1 MNQAFLETLGYIE
14 NELLSK
20 PFMGFVHPD
29 DLESTRALIGEK
41 LLLGVNVLNFENR
54 YRCSD
59 GTYIWLSG
67 SAHPSLER
75 TRMELAND
83 GAAAIEMVRQVK
95 VSGAPYDAAIMDL
108 TIPGGLGGKDAI
120 GELLKIAPALKAIVC
135 SGYLDDPVL
144 ANLEQYGFKR
154 MLAKPFGSQSMGKVL
169 HDVLRRDGTGDA
181 DA

>member
-1 MNQAFLETLGYIE
+1 
-14 NELLSK
+14 
-20 PFMGFVHPD
+20 
-29 DLESTRALIGEK
+29 
-41 LLLGVNVLNFENR
+41 
-54 YRCSD
+54 
-59 GTYIWLSG
+59 
-67 SAHPSLER
+67 
-75 TRMELAND
+75 MELAND